1 MSWNSAIYEGAVTH
15 QRHRPRKHSFRY
27 RMGYLYLDLDEL
39 PALMDE
45 HPLWS
50 AKGFAPGWFRRQDY
64 FDQGTSPL
72 AQAIRDK
79 VHSSS
84 GVMPTGPVRLL
95 THPRYWGVC
104 FNPVSFYY
112 VFDATG
118 KNLEW
123 VVADV
128 MNTPWREKH
137 PYVLGPFGAPD
148 AQGGW
153 RPTSQKVFHVSPFM
167 EMDMEY
173 RWTLRPPEEN
183 LLVVIQNHDSEG
195 QIFQASLAL
204 TRQSWTRAG
213 LGRLLWAYPWQS
225 MKVINGIYW
234 QALKLWA
241 KRVPYVPHPGKASE
255 RTS

>member
-1 MSWNSAIYEGAVTH
+1 MSWNSAIYEGVVTH
-15 QRHRPRKHSFRY
+15 QRHRPRQHNFRY

-39 PALMDE
+39 PALMDA

-64 FDQGTSPL
+64 FDQSTSPL
-72 AQAIRDK
+72 AEAIRDK

-84 GVMPTGPVRLL
+84 GIRPTGPVRLL

-112 VFDATG
+112 VFDAAG
-118 KNLEW
+118 SNLEW

-137 PYVLGPFGAPD
+137 AYVLGPFGEAD
-148 AQGGW
+148 DQGGW
-153 RPTSQKVFHVSPFM
+153 RPTSRKVFHVSPFM

-173 RWTLRPPEEN
+173 RWIVRPPEEN
-183 LLVVIQNHDSEG
+183 LLVVIQNHDREG
-195 QIFQASLAL
+195 QLFQASLAL
-204 TRQSWTRAG
+204 TRQPWTREG

-241 KRVPYVPHPGKASE
+241 KKVPFVPHPGQAGE
-255 RTS
+255 RT

>member
-1 MSWNSAIYEGAVTH
+1 MSWNSAIYEGVVTH
-15 QRHRPRKHSFRY
+15 QRHRPRTHNFRY

-39 PALMDE
+39 PALMDV
-45 HPLWS
+45 HPMWS

-79 VHSSS
+79 VFSSS
-84 GVMPTGPVRLL
+84 GIMPTGPVRLL

-118 KNLEW
+118 QNLEW

-153 RPTSQKVFHVSPFM
+153 QPITPKVFHVSPFM

-173 RWTLRPPEEN
+173 RWTVRPPEEK
-183 LLVVIQNHDSEG
+183 LLVVIANHDSEG
-195 QIFQASLAL
+195 QLFQASLAL
-204 TRQSWTRAG
+204 NRQPWTGAG

-241 KRVPYVPHPGKASE
+241 KKVPFVPHPGPASE